1 MVYDRVVN
9 NELIIKIGW
18 EIFLGIYEE
27 GMILWSELKY
37 FIINNIRDE
46 YNRIFEFFLI
56 NEKRN

>member
-27 GMILWSELKY
+27 GMILLSELKNFNY
-37 FIINNIRDE
+37 EFIFLKNKKFIFL
-46 YNRIFEFFLI
+46 IFESV
-56 NEKRN
+56 